1 MRLTVFT
8 DYSLRVL
15 IYAGLFRDRL
25 VTISEISGAYDIS
38 RNHLMKVVHHL
49 ARGGYLETIR
59 GKGGGFRLMRDPDDI
74 GLGRLV
80 RETEAESVP
89 VECMDPQR
97 QDCRILPACRLKHC
111 IAEAE
116 QAFYSAL
123 DKYTLADLLGNEK
136 RLVRLLIGESSGQ
149 AMSGE

>member
-1 MRLTVFT
+1 MRLTVFS

-25 VTISEISGAYDIS
+25 VTISEIAEAYDIS

-59 GKGGGFRLMRDPDDI
+59 GKGGGFRLLRDPEKV
-74 GLGRLV
+74 GLGALV

-89 VECMDPQR
+89 VECMDPER

-111 IAEAE
+111 ILEAE
-116 QAFYSAL
+116 QAFYQAL

-136 RLVRLLIGESSGQ
+136 RLVRLLTREPAG
-149 AMSGE
+149 